1 MVDLASPDLYSLLY
15 RKYYHEYLQS
25 EVGRLDSES
34 WRLADKLYHIL
45 ICLFDGKLGEVE
57 HGSHGCEEV
66 KATDDGMR
74 LSNAVRLLL
83 FQIFRE
89 AHELALL
96 MHKHPAGYDV
106 SFPAWP
112 EKYVVEGMRTL
123 EPQYSHLEGQVCIC
137 VGPKISYK
145 DPLETIVQA
154 SVILM

>member
-1 MVDLASPDLYSLLY
+1 M
-15 RKYYHEYLQS
+15 QS
-25 EVGRLDSES
+25 EAARLDSES

-45 ICLFDGKLGEVE
+45 ICLFDGNLGEVD
-57 HGSHGCEEV
+57 HGSHGCEGV
-66 KATDDGMR
+66 TATDERMS
-74 LSNAVRLLL
+74 LSHAVRLLL

-89 AHELALL
+89 AYQLALL
-96 MHKHPAGYDV
+96 MHKHPIGYDV

-123 EPQYSHLEGQVCIC
+123 EPQYAHVEGQVCIC
-137 VGPKISYK
+137 VGPRISHK